1 MSCYRIDKQIATYRM
16 KIAPSLLQKIF
27 ICGATETPVISF
39 NGRNKNKF
47 FFHQLIFSQLAGS
60 VAMSTLSSRKVSSIC
75 RAANDPSVF
84 TITTTR
90 AFSGLLLVDSA
101 YLLVAAAFSIIV
113 KTDGS
118 FAAQAI
124 CFTCSPLKNDT
135 SLKVL

>member
-1 MSCYRIDKQIATYRM
+1 MSGTLCSPRCWTYLCLVIIDKQIATYRM

-27 ICGATETPVISF
+27 ICGANEIPVISF

-60 VAMSTLSSRKVSSIC
+60 VAMSTLSSREVSSIC

-101 YLLVAAAFSIIV
+101 YLLVAAALWEKKGGMGTKSV
-113 KTDGS
+113 
-118 FAAQAI
+118 
-124 CFTCSPLKNDT
+124 NDP
-135 SLKVL
+135 

>member
-1 MSCYRIDKQIATYRM
+1 MSCYRIDKQKATYRM

-101 YLLVAAAFSIIV
+101 YLLVAAALWE
-113 KTDGS
+113 KKGGYGD
-118 FAAQAI
+118 
-124 CFTCSPLKNDT
+124 
-135 SLKVL
+135 KVSK

>member
-1 MSCYRIDKQIATYRM
+1 MSCYRIDKQKATYRM

-60 VAMSTLSSRKVSSIC
+60 VAMSTLSSREVSSIC

-101 YLLVAAAFSIIV
+101 YLLVAAALWE
-113 KTDGS
+113 KKGGYGD
-118 FAAQAI
+118 
-124 CFTCSPLKNDT
+124 
-135 SLKVL
+135 KVSK